1 MTARWRTLWFVV
13 LAVILVIGID
23 RVAVRSDTEHLQAQE
38 KHDPDKPLAD
48 DPGARPREKMAT
60 ARFVPLYAAG
70 DLFVRSPPK
79 PKKTPKK
86 APETKPEKSSKANPT
101 KPTTSTEKPVARR
114 RAPSPVSRKLDG
126 DRPQLEV
133 AYDEIGF
140 PRYLDVIERVGRLFV
155 LVTTEA
161 GPRLG
166 PEISLKRQL
175 IYPRSADMS
184 ILAVKRPHL
193 VSDERILGRLEKIAI
208 PKEAIADSVVLIL
221 TKPFDS
227 LLWDTITETLKQRGL
242 RLDQVSRIKGG
253 YVEGSNGVFLRLD
266 SVEVRATGKQVRL
279 DRKLRVSL

>member
-1 MTARWRTLWFVV
+1 VTARRRTLWFVV

-23 RVAVRSDTEHLQAQE
+23 RVAVRSDTEHRQAQE
-38 KHDPDKPLAD
+38 KRDPDKPLAD

-86 APETKPEKSSKANPT
+86 APKKKPVKSSRA

-140 PRYLDVIERVGRLFV
+140 SRYLDVIERVGRLFV

-166 PEISLKRQL
+166 PEISLKRRL

-208 PKEAIADSVVLIL
+208 PKEALADSVVLIL
-221 TKPFDS
+221 TRPFDS